1 AWRTLGSVEI
11 GAAHDNDGN
20 AVTPG
25 IVDRHSCM
33 LEADSTV
40 AQYEQWL
47 ARNLEIAVCHR
58 NGRFLMRAGEEFR
71 FLIAAI
77 VDQRFVQTTK
87 ALCQHGRQ
95 VQTTHQHD

>member
-1 AWRTLGSVEI
+1 
-11 GAAHDNDGN
+11 
-20 AVTPG
+20 
-25 IVDRHSCM
+25 M
-33 LEADSTV
+33 LEADSAV

-77 VDQRFVQTTK
+77 VDQRFMQPAK
-87 ALCQHGRQ
+87 ALCRIARQ
-95 VQTTHQHD
+95 VRDIERLDNIDHEVGARHAGGLR